1 MRNVWTVA
9 TNTFRE
15 AVRDRVLY
23 NLVFFAL
30 LMMGAAI
37 LVGQISI
44 GIEQSVIVSLGLT
57 AISVIGIFI
66 AVFIGVGLVSKEMD
80 KRTLYALLA
89 KPVDRWEFL
98 LGKYGGLVMTLTVN
112 TAAMAVGLYVAL
124 WTVKHPL
131 ERSDWYLL
139 VAVYLIL
146 LKLALIVALAMLFSC
161 FTTPFLAILFTVGMY
176 IAGVFA
182 EDLRTM
188 QALDLTPLT
197 MKSLR
202 GISYLLPN
210 FENFNVME
218 AVAHGRGVP
227 AALVWQDTCVCNAV
241 RGNRAGGGSGC
252 VLSTEPEMKP
262 RKKAGWLL
270 GAVLFAGFAGVWQ
283 LQKKIDQEKSA
294 ILLEQDQ
301 LAFRSG
307 NLVKKLSLEYA
318 PLMGAIYWTRVV
330 QYFGE
335 KHRLHQSNLELLW
348 PLLDITTTLD
358 PHLMPAYR
366 FGSIFLS
373 DSPPRG
379 EGRPDLAVKLLERG
393 IKAESGAVAALPG
406 PWKRVL
412 L

>member
-1 MRNVWTVA
+1 MRNVWAVA

-30 LMMGAAI
+30 LMIGAAI

-44 GIEQSVIVSLGLT
+44 GIEDSVIMSLGLT

-89 KPVDRWEFL
+89 KPVDRWQFL
-98 LGKYGGLVMTLTVN
+98 LGKYVGLAMTLMVN
-112 TAAMAVGLYVAL
+112 TAAMAIGLYMAL

-161 FTTPFLAILFTVGMY
+161 FTTQFLAILFTVGMY

-188 QALDLTPLT
+188 QAVDLTPGT
-197 MKSLR
+197 MKLLR

-210 FENFNVME
+210 FENFNVMG

-227 AALVWQDTCVCNAV
+227 ARLVWQDT
-241 RGNRAGGGSGC
+241 SY
-252 VLSTEPEMKP
+252 
-262 RKKAGWLL
+262 
-270 GAVLFAGFAGVWQ
+270 
-283 LQKKIDQEKSA
+283 A
-294 ILLEQDQ
+294 ILYAGIVLMT
-301 LAFRSG
+301 AAMVFSRR
-307 NLVKKLSLEYA
+307 NLK
-318 PLMGAIYWTRVV
+318 
-330 QYFGE
+330 
-335 KHRLHQSNLELLW
+335 
-348 PLLDITTTLD
+348 
-358 PHLMPAYR
+358 
-366 FGSIFLS
+366 
-373 DSPPRG
+373 
-379 EGRPDLAVKLLERG
+379 
-393 IKAESGAVAALPG
+393 
-406 PWKRVL
+406 
-412 L
+412 

>member
-9 TNTFRE
+9 MNTFRE

-44 GIEQSVIVSLGLT
+44 GIEEGVIVSLGLT

-66 AVFIGVGLVSKEMD
+66 AVFIGVGLVSKEME

-89 KPVDRWEFL
+89 KPVERWEFL

-112 TAAMAVGLYVAL
+112 TAAMAAGLYVAL
-124 WTVKHPL
+124 WTVKHSL

-161 FTTPFLAILFTVGMY
+161 FTTPFLAILFTIGLY

-188 QALDLTPLT
+188 QAVDLAPGT
-197 MKSLR
+197 MKMLR

-210 FENFNVME
+210 FENFNVMG
-218 AVAHGRGVP
+218 AVAHARGVP
-227 AALVWQDTCVCNAV
+227 ATLVWQDT
-241 RGNRAGGGSGC
+241 GY
-252 VLSTEPEMKP
+252 
-262 RKKAGWLL
+262 
-270 GAVLFAGFAGVWQ
+270 AVLYA
-283 LQKKIDQEKSA
+283 A
-294 ILLEQDQ
+294 IVLVT
-301 LAFRSG
+301 AAVVFSRR
-307 NLVKKLSLEYA
+307 NLK
-318 PLMGAIYWTRVV
+318 
-330 QYFGE
+330 
-335 KHRLHQSNLELLW
+335 
-348 PLLDITTTLD
+348 
-358 PHLMPAYR
+358 
-366 FGSIFLS
+366 
-373 DSPPRG
+373 
-379 EGRPDLAVKLLERG
+379 
-393 IKAESGAVAALPG
+393 
-406 PWKRVL
+406 
-412 L
+412 